1 MTLATGT
8 KLGPYEIEAALGA
21 GGMGEV
27 YKAHD
32 TRLDRDVAVKVLPES
47 LAGDAERMHRFE
59 QEARAVAALSHANVL
74 AIFDT
79 GTHGGA
85 PYLVSELLEG
95 ESLRDRLNQGPVSP
109 RKAVEYAQQIADG
122 LAAAHEHGIV
132 HRDLKPENLFLTHDG
147 HVKILDF
154 GLAKMQSQHSAAA
167 SGDGVAATLT
177 HATNP
182 GVVLGTTGYMAP
194 EQVRGEAVDHHADIF
209 SFGATL
215 YEMLSGER
223 AFQGESSIEVMNAI
237 LKEDPPELDVEKLHV
252 SPGLERIVR
261 HCLEKKPAD
270 RFQSARDLTFAL
282 RSLSGTAISSSARV
296 AVVPQRKWS
305 PWAIPLLGSFV
316 LALGAAVLYL
326 AMHRAPAPQRAEF
339 AIPVPGEVSHLAL
352 SADGRWLTFVSPGP
366 SGGNTVL
373 YVQQIGSTEARL
385 LPGTDGANY
394 PFWSPDGNQVAFFA
408 DGKLKKVAVTGGEP
422 QTVVMLAGDAAR
434 GGSWGSKG
442 VIIYTPN
449 SAGPIWR
456 VNADGSGAMP
466 LTEKLYV
473 STEASH
479 RWPFFLP
486 DGDHFLMFDGT
497 FSGAADDAISGIY
510 LSSLSKLEKVKLVA
524 ANSNAEYADG
534 LLYYVDANDALVS
547 APLDL
552 RAEKIVGEPRIVANK
567 TALLSSTYYSAFAV
581 AENSTVVYSASNNA
595 NLSQLTWFD
604 ESGKESGRLGQVGVL
619 ANPAL
624 SPDGKLVAYDRA
636 DFQARNVNVWIAHL
650 ATGNSTRFTFDTSE
664 DTTPVWSHD
673 GSVLAYRKIDS
684 PGTSV
689 VLKKTTG
696 LGTGN
701 TLTSERV
708 EGTDM
713 LPNSWSLD
721 DKTVLCMRVSSKTG
735 WRLLLVSADGN
746 LHKPFLSGKGTQA
759 YGQISPD
766 GKWVAYASN
775 ETGDWEVYVT
785 SFPNAEGKWQV
796 SPGGGTEPRWRG
808 DGKEL
813 FYRGPHEMLMAVPVS
828 TGMGT
833 FSTGAPRT
841 LFQIHSRP
849 PISSTDLFTYDVT
862 RDGKRFLVN
871 QYVKPEQIPPL
882 SIVLRAN
889 AAQAK

>member
-1 MTLATGT
+1 MLISGT
-8 KLGPYEIEAALGA
+8 KLGPYEIQSALGA

-32 TRLDRDVAVKVLPES
+32 TRLGRDVAVKVLPES
-47 LAGDAERMHRFE
+47 FARDAERMHRFE
-59 QEARAVAALSHANVL
+59 QEARAVASLSHPNVL
-74 AIFDT
+74 AIFDS
-79 GTHGGA
+79 GMHDGI
-85 PYLVSELLEG
+85 PFLVSELLDG
-95 ESLRDRLNQGPVSP
+95 QSLRERLSDGPVP
-109 RKAVEYAQQIADG
+109 ARKAVEYAQQVADG
-122 LAAAHEHGIV
+122 LAAAHEKGII

-154 GLAKMQSQHSAAA
+154 GLAKLHAQQSAAA
-167 SGDGVAATLT
+167 TSDGAAATLT

-209 SFGATL
+209 SFGAML
-215 YEMLSGER
+215 YEILSAER

-252 SPGLERIVR
+252 SPGLDRIVR

-296 AVVPQRKWS
+296 TAVPQRKWS
-305 PWAIPLLGSFV
+305 PWALPLLGSFV
-316 LALGAAVLYL
+316 LALVAAVLYL
-326 AMHRAPAPQRAEF
+326 AMQRAPAPQREEF

-352 SADGRWLTFVSPGP
+352 SPDGHWLAFVSPGP
-366 SGGNTVL
+366 SGGDAVL
-373 YVQQIGSTEARL
+373 YLQHIGSTEARA
-385 LPGTDGANY
+385 LPGTDGASY
-394 PFWSPDGNQVAFFA
+394 PFWSSDSGNVAFFA
-408 DGKLKKVAVTGGEP
+408 DSKLKKIAIAGGEP
-422 QTVVMLAGDAAR
+422 QTLTALIGDAAR

-442 VIIYTPN
+442 VIIYSPG

-466 LTEKLYV
+466 LTEKLYLP
-473 STEASH
+473 TEASH

-486 DGDHFLMFDGT
+486 DGDHFLMYDGT
-497 FSGAADDAISGIY
+497 FSGAADDPISGIY
-510 LSSLSKLEKVKLVA
+510 LSSLSKLEKVKLAA

-534 LLYYVDANDALVS
+534 LLYYVDANGALVS

-567 TALLSSTYYSAFAV
+567 TALFSSTYYGGFAV

-595 NLSQLTWFD
+595 NLSQLTWLD
-604 ESGKESGRLGQVGVL
+604 QSGKELGRLGQIGVL

-624 SPDGKLVAYDRA
+624 SPDGKQVAYDRA
-636 DFQARNVNVWIAHL
+636 DFQARDVNVWIAHL
-650 ATGNSTRFTFDTSE
+650 ATGSSTRFTFDTSE
-664 DTTPVWSHD
+664 DTNPVWSHD
-673 GSVLAYRKIDS
+673 GSVLAYRTIDA

-701 TLTSERV
+701 SLTSERV
-708 EGTDM
+708 EGSDM

-721 DKTVLCMRVSSKTG
+721 DQTVLCMRVSSKTG

-746 LHKPFLSGKGTQA
+746 QHKPFLNGKGTQA

-813 FYRGPHEMLMAVPVS
+813 FYRGPHENADGGACQYRCRNVFHRSAANLVPNPFAS
-828 TGMGT
+828 
-833 FSTGAPRT
+833 AH
-841 LFQIHSRP
+841 LFH
-849 PISSTDLFTYDVT
+849 
-862 RDGKRFLVN
+862 
-871 QYVKPEQIPPL
+871 
-882 SIVLRAN
+882 
-889 AAQAK
+889 